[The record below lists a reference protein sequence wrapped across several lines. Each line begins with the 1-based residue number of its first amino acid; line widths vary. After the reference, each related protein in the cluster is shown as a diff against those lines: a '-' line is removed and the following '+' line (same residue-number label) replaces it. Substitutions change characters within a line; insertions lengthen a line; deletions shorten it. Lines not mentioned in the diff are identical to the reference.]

1 MIIAILDE
9 HNTAAYYDVIEEV
22 GHNLQ
27 ALQYE
32 FDRFLSSLEGN
43 HPFRS
48 YTEIVECNGEVIFAD
63 YVNTYG
69 PDQLIAWINVEKYNA
84 RVAVRIKNTDALKP
98 EAKIYI

>member
-9 HNTAAYYDVIEEV
+9 QV

-32 FDRFLSSLEGN
+32 FDRFLSSLKGN

-48 YTEIVECNGEVIFAD
+48 YTEIVESNGEVSFAD

-69 PDQLIAWINVEKYNA
+69 PDQLIAWINVEKYND
-84 RVAVRIKNTDALKP
+84 RVAVILKNTGDLIA
-98 EAKIYI
+98 EAEIHI

>member
-32 FDRFLSSLEGN
+32 FDRFLSSLEEIIPSD
-43 HPFRS
+43 HILRLLKVMVKS
-48 YTEIVECNGEVIFAD
+48 YS
-63 YVNTYG
+63 
-69 PDQLIAWINVEKYNA
+69 LIM
-84 RVAVRIKNTDALKP
+84 
-98 EAKIYI
+98 